1 MPKSPL
7 QDVRDLPASEL
18 ALDRRRLLGG
28 TAMAALALSTGG
40 AAAQQGKSNPHAHH
54 GTAGGKQPPG
64 QAPEHTGHGRHAA
77 LVASVK
83 ACVAKGEACI
93 KHCIALLNQGDTSL
107 VDCLKTV
114 TAMIPI
120 CRALERY
127 AVIDAKHLRELSQL
141 CITVN
146 EECEAECR
154 KHADHHTSCRDC
166 ADACTACIT
175 ECNKLL
181 EKKAQLI
188 PFQGRKFTFLTH
200 KGETWNSASLDGTP
214 AVVFFG
220 FTDCPSVCPTTL
232 QDMTVALDQ
241 LGRTADDLK
250 VLFVSVD
257 PERDTVP
264 HLGKYLA
271 SFDGRITGL
280 TGDPVEVA
288 ALAHAFKA
296 FFAKVPN
303 EGGYTMDHTTTVF
316 LLDRAGALVDELA
329 FGARQGEQVAKL
341 RGLLARKTV

>member
-1 MPKSPL
+1 MSKSRL
-7 QDVRDLPASEL
+7 LRERDNSAL

-28 TAMAALALSTGG
+28 TACAALTLTSGG
-40 AAAQQGKSNPHAHH
+40 ATAQQGKTNPHANH
-54 GTAGGKQPPG
+54 GKPAPG
-64 QAPEHTGHGRHAA
+64 PAQEHVGHGRHAA

-127 AVIDAKHLRELSQL
+127 AVIDAKHLRELAQL

-154 KHADHHTSCRDC
+154 KHADHHASCREC

-175 ECNKLL
+175 ECNKVL
-181 EKKAQLI
+181 EKKAQLM
-188 PFQGRKFTFLTH
+188 PFQGRTFTFSTH
-200 KGETWNSASLDGTP
+200 KGETWNSASLQGTP
-214 AVVFFG
+214 AAVVFG

-232 QDMTVALDQ
+232 QDMTVALGQ
-241 LGRTADDLK
+241 LGRAAKDLNI
-250 VLFVSVD
+250 LFVSVD
-257 PERDTVP
+257 PERDTVA

-271 SFDGRITGL
+271 SFDARITGL
-280 TGDPVEVA
+280 TGDPVELA

-296 FFAKVPN
+296 FFAKVPAD
-303 EGGYTMDHTTTVF
+303 GGYTMDHTTTVY
-316 LLDRAGALVDELA
+316 LLDRKGTVVDEIA
-329 FGARQGEQVAKL
+329 FGARPGEQLAKL
-341 RGLLARKTV
+341 RGLVTRKTA

>member
-1 MPKSPL
+1 MPETEPKHASTPS
-7 QDVRDLPASEL
+7 DLAM
-18 ALDRRRLLGG
+18 DRRRLLGG
-28 TAMAALALSTGG
+28 TAIAALALSAGG
-40 AAAQQGKSNPHAHH
+40 VQAQQGKNNPHAHH
-54 GTAGGKQPPG
+54 GAPGGKQTPG
-64 QAPEHTGHGRHAA
+64 QAHDHGTGHGRHAA

-114 TAMIPI
+114 TAMIHI

-127 AVIDAKHLRELSQL
+127 AVIDAKHLRSLAQL

-154 KHADHHTSCRDC
+154 KHADHHSSCREC

-181 EKKAQLI
+181 EKKAQLM
-188 PFQGRKFTFLTH
+188 PFLGRKFTFTTH
-200 KGETWNSASLDGTP
+200 KGEAWDSASLAGAPT
-214 AVVFFG
+214 VLFFG

-232 QDMTVALDQ
+232 QDMTVALGH
-241 LGRTADDLK
+241 LGRAAEDLK
-250 VLFVSVD
+250 ILFVSVD

-264 HLGKYLA
+264 HLAKYMA
-271 SFDGRITGL
+271 SFDPRITGL
-280 TGDPVEVA
+280 TGDVVEVA
-288 ALAHAFKA
+288 ALSQAFKA
-296 FFAKVPN
+296 FFAKVPAD
-303 EGGYTMDHTTTVF
+303 GGYTMDHTTTMF
-316 LLDRAGALVDELA
+316 LIDRAGVVVDEIA

-341 RGLLARKTV
+341 RGLVARKTV

>member
-1 MPKSPL
+1 MSKSRL
-7 QDVRDLPASEL
+7 LRERDNSAL

-28 TAMAALALSTGG
+28 TACAALTLTAGG
-40 AAAQQGKSNPHAHH
+40 ATAQQGKTNPHANH
-54 GTAGGKQPPG
+54 GKPAPG
-64 QAPEHTGHGRHAA
+64 PAQEHVGHGRHAA

-127 AVIDAKHLRELSQL
+127 AVIDAKHLRELAQL

-154 KHADHHTSCRDC
+154 KHADHHASCREC

-175 ECNKLL
+175 ECNKVL
-181 EKKAQLI
+181 EKKAQLM
-188 PFQGRKFTFLTH
+188 PFQGRTFTFSTH
-200 KGETWNSASLDGTP
+200 KGETWHSASLQGTP
-214 AVVFFG
+214 AAVVFG

-232 QDMTVALDQ
+232 QDMTVALGQ
-241 LGRTADDLK
+241 LGRAAEDLNI
-250 VLFVSVD
+250 LFVSVD
-257 PERDTVP
+257 PERDTVA

-271 SFDGRITGL
+271 SFDARITGL
-280 TGDPVEVA
+280 TGDPVELA

-296 FFAKVPN
+296 FFAKVPAD
-303 EGGYTMDHTTTVF
+303 GGYTMDHTTTVY
-316 LLDRAGALVDELA
+316 LLDRKGTVVDEIA
-329 FGARQGEQVAKL
+329 FGARPGEQLAKL
-341 RGLLARKTV
+341 RGLVTRKTA